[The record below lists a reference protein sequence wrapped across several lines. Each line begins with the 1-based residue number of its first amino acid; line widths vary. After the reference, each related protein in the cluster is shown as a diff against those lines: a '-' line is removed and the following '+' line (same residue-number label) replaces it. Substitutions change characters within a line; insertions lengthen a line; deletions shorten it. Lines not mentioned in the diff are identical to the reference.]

1 MQYYLLNLQGK
12 KSAED
17 TLQTARLL
25 MEHGLRDLI
34 NEADS
39 LGNTP
44 LHHLIGKA
52 IIWFKTSP
60 LEGNLL
66 KFSWLFSEVSFTIYG
81 YKNFALFWPP
91 IHPWFAIVFD

>member
-1 MQYYLLNLQGK
+1 MFIYLFLYFQGK

-34 NEADS
+34 NEPDS

-44 LHHLIGKA
+44 LHHLIVRYA
-52 IIWFKTSP
+52 
-60 LEGNLL
+60 LE
-66 KFSWLFSEVSFTIYG
+66 ERRYG
-81 YKNFALFWPP
+81 YQGWDFLF
-91 IHPWFAIVFD
+91 